1 MHCLNISRR
10 QVLAAAL
17 ALAVAGPAAAQ
28 AQAWPEKPIR
38 LVVGFA
44 PAVLPDNSD
53 GPVLSE
59 AMAGGRFPSFAAS
72 GINLTHHV
80 RRPPRRPARSRAHL
94 KIVK

>member
-1 MHCLNISRR
+1 MLDIRF
-10 QVLAAAL
+10 
-17 ALAVAGPAAAQ
+17 AGRP
-28 AQAWPEKPIR
+28 R
-38 LVVGFA
+38 FVVGFA